1 MSPSRFVK
9 LIDSISQYKHWRI
22 FLFAVIV
29 GLTTTIIALPIS
41 LRPSPFSLVVGDIAY
56 QDIRSTRTFSYVS
69 DILTQQEIENA
80 GKTVAPIF
88 LPADPEISRDQ
99 VGALNK
105 LISTITRYRQDENLT
120 PELKITRLTENY
132 SVSPQTAASVL
143 DMSDKSWENISRESL
158 IVLEQIMRTSIREDQ
173 VVSSQRII
181 PAFIGLNFSES
192 EINTIT
198 ELVSPFII
206 ANSIYSNEFTNEA
219 VQVAKERVTPVTNS
233 YISGETIVYSGQV
246 ITPEIWEALQALGLI
261 QSDEKVIDFISPLLF
276 ALSTLIIPTFY
287 FRQVKRILY
296 DDPKALIAIS
306 LYFLIF
312 LVSAKLIISNHVVL
326 PYLFPIAAFGLAVSS
341 MFDYETGV
349 FTYIPLCLLTGFII
363 TRNVELTVYYLI
375 PGIISI
381 FVLGK
386 GRRLISFFWAGLV
399 IGGMGSLLVF
409 TFRLVSEN
417 LDWQSVSTL
426 WGVAI
431 LNGLG
436 SISITLLFQYLFS
449 VILGKPTA
457 LQLMDLSRPDQ
468 PLLQAL
474 LLKAPGTYQHSLQTA
489 NLAEQAAKAIKC
501 DPLLARVGALY
512 HDIGKTNNSAFF
524 IENQESSLINTHED
538 ISPEQSARMIIKH
551 VTEGIKLAKQHKIPP
566 QIINFISEHH
576 GTTITRYQYQ
586 QARKT
591 ENNDT
596 MIRLNKFLY
605 PGPQPR
611 TRETAILMLA
621 DGCEARVKAELPK
634 TESEILKIVREMIN
648 YYIQENQ
655 LDNTNLTLRDIK
667 LIESS
672 FTFTLKNVYHKRIKY
687 PSKKKESK

>member
-1 MSPSRFVK
+1 MSPSRFEK
-9 LIDSISQYKHWRI
+9 LIHLISQYKHWRI
-22 FLFAVIV
+22 ILFAVIV

-80 GKTVAPIF
+80 GKTVAPVF

-105 LISTITRYRQDENLT
+105 SISTITRYRQDENLT

-181 PAFIGLNFSES
+181 PAFIGLDFSES

-198 ELVSPFII
+198 ELISPFII
-206 ANSIYSNEFTNEA
+206 ANSIYSNELTNEA
-219 VQVAKERVTPVTNS
+219 VQVAKDRVTPVTNS

-261 QSDEKVIDFISPLLF
+261 QSDEKVIDFISPLLLT
-276 ALSTLIIPTFY
+276 LSTLIIPTFY

-296 DDPKALIAIS
+296 DDPKSLIAIS

-349 FTYIPLCLLTGFII
+349 FTFIPLCLLTGFII

-375 PGIISI
+375 PGVISI

-399 IGGMGSLLVF
+399 IGGMGSLLIL
-409 TFRLVSEN
+409 TFHLVSEN
-417 LDWQSVSTL
+417 LDWQSVGTL

-489 NLAEQAAKAIKC
+489 NLSEQAAKEIKC

-512 HDIGKTNNSAFF
+512 HDIGKTNNPAFF

-591 ENNDT
+591 ENNDSL
-596 MIRLNKFLY
+596 IRLKKFRY

-621 DGCEARVKAELPK
+621 DGCEARVKAEQPK

-687 PSKKKESK
+687 PGKKKESK